1 MFLYFYS
8 VFLNFCLI
16 CGPTICTMM
25 TINRII
31 PLIALLIRESILR
44 DTIILSILNEKDR
57 YGYEIAKTVKV
68 KCNNMFELKEGTMYL
83 ALKRMESKGFIES
96 YWSQE
101 ESAGGRRKYYKM
113 TDLGKET
120 YQTKKKEWFF
130 IKEVMGSFLGEE
142 I

>member
-1 MFLYFYS
+1 ME
-8 VFLNFCLI
+8 LNKE
-16 CGPTICTMM
+16 
-25 TINRII
+25 
-31 PLIALLIRESILR
+31 ALKGHI
-44 DTIILSILNEKDR
+44 DTIILSILNEKDC
-57 YGYEIAKTVKV
+57 YGYEIAKTVKA
-68 KCNNMFELKEGTMYL
+68 KEGTMYL

>member
-1 MFLYFYS
+1 MPKKNNNFFKLEMLFLK
-8 VFLNFCLI
+8 
-16 CGPTICTMM
+16 
-25 TINRII
+25 
-31 PLIALLIRESILR
+31 
-44 DTIILSILNEKDR
+44 ILSIRDC

-113 TDLGKET
+113 ER
-120 YQTKKKEWFF
+120 KK
-130 IKEVMGSFLGEE
+130 
-142 I
+142 

>member
-1 MFLYFYS
+1 ME
-8 VFLNFCLI
+8 LNKE
-16 CGPTICTMM
+16 
-25 TINRII
+25 
-31 PLIALLIRESILR
+31 ALKGHI
-44 DTIILSILNEKDR
+44 DTIILSILNEKDC
-57 YGYEIAKTVKV
+57 YGYEIAKTVKA

-83 ALKRMESKGFIES
+83 ALIES

>member
-1 MFLYFYS
+1 ME
-8 VFLNFCLI
+8 LNKE
-16 CGPTICTMM
+16 
-25 TINRII
+25 
-31 PLIALLIRESILR
+31 ALKGHI
-44 DTIILSILNEKDR
+44 DTIILSILNEKDC
-57 YGYEIAKTVKV
+57 YGYEIAKTVKA

-120 YQTKKKEWFF
+120 YQTKNKEWFF

>member
-1 MFLYFYS
+1 MME
-8 VFLNFCLI
+8 LNKE
-16 CGPTICTMM
+16 
-25 TINRII
+25 
-31 PLIALLIRESILR
+31 ALKGHI
-44 DTIILSILNEKDR
+44 DTIILSILNEKDC
-57 YGYEIAKTVKV
+57 YGYEIAKTVKA

-130 IKEVMGSFLGEE
+130 IKEVMGSFLGDE